1 MASGE
6 RRGGNR
12 ERQRH
17 GEQENEKMGTRQF
30 KLGLARS
37 VITLPILLL
46 KTFCN
51 KDCTASYYIA
61 LLCISNCFTLHCI
74 VLLSW
79 CTQYSKK
86 YGHVSRLITCY
97 GNDGRCVKFT
107 FVTGEICGLIFTLHT
122 LPERFRII
130 WQDVL

>member
-1 MASGE
+1 MEGGLNGEGGLLEGGLNRGFTVFKTGNREWRVASGE

-17 GEQENEKMGTRQF
+17 GERENEKMGTRQF

-74 VLLSW
+74 VL
-79 CTQYSKK
+79 
-86 YGHVSRLITCY
+86 
-97 GNDGRCVKFT
+97 
-107 FVTGEICGLIFTLHT
+107 
-122 LPERFRII
+122 
-130 WQDVL
+130 

>member
-17 GEQENEKMGTRQF
+17 GERENEKMGTRQF

-46 KTFCN
+46 KRFAIKIVLHHITLHYF
-51 KDCTASYYIA
+51 ALVIA
-61 LLCISNCFTLHCI
+61 LHCT
-74 VLLSW
+74 V
-79 CTQYSKK
+79 
-86 YGHVSRLITCY
+86 
-97 GNDGRCVKFT
+97 
-107 FVTGEICGLIFTLHT
+107 
-122 LPERFRII
+122 
-130 WQDVL
+130 

>member
-6 RRGGNR
+6 WGTERR
-12 ERQRH
+12 
-17 GEQENEKMGTRQF
+17 EQGTAKTRGKENEKMGTRQF
-30 KLGLARS
+30 KLGLPRS

-74 VLLSW
+74 VL
-79 CTQYSKK
+79 
-86 YGHVSRLITCY
+86 
-97 GNDGRCVKFT
+97 
-107 FVTGEICGLIFTLHT
+107 
-122 LPERFRII
+122 
-130 WQDVL
+130 